1 MELLEQI
8 KNAGIVGCGG
18 AGFPTHIKLNCKGKV
33 DTLIVNGAE
42 CEPLLR
48 TDRYLMRHR
57 AMEIVTAAGL
67 CGDAVGAG
75 NVYIALKEHYTQAID
90 ALRQAIETSGSRVEL
105 FPLRNFYPAGD
116 EQALVLEVTG
126 RTVPPA
132 GIPLDVGVAVS
143 NAGTMSAIYDA
154 AQGEAFTQKYLTVTG
169 EVANPTILRVPI
181 GTPLMQCVEAAGGTR
196 LGDYRILCGG
206 PMMGKLYTK
215 EEARNQVV
223 TKTTSGVVVLPGD
236 IPLVQQRETPLRVIL
251 RRAKTSCIQCS
262 LCTQM
267 CPRHL
272 SGHPLR
278 PHMIMRKLAYA
289 EDISAV
295 LGDKDIRQAQ
305 ICSQCGV
312 CEVYAC
318 PMGLQPRQVNSYVK
332 GELAKAGVRYAR
344 TGDSWQPQDAWQ
356 WRKSPSHRMA
366 VRLGVGK
373 YYDYEI
379 DTLLTPEVSLV
390 RLPLKQHIGA
400 AAVPEVKVGDTV
412 TLGQRIA
419 SCPEGAMGA
428 NLSASISGVVTAVE
442 DAITIERRNA

>member
-33 DTLIVNGAE
+33 DTLIVNAAE

-48 TDRYLMRHR
+48 TDRWLMRHR

-75 NVYIALKEHYTQAID
+75 RVCIALKEHYTQEIAS
-90 ALRQAIETSGSRVEL
+90 LSQAIRDSGSRAEL
-105 FPLRNFYPAGD
+105 FMLKNFYPAGD

-132 GIPLDVGVAVS
+132 GIPLNVGAAVS

-154 AQGEAFTQKYLTVTG
+154 VQGEAFTQKYLTVTG
-169 EVANPTILRVPI
+169 EVANPAILRVPI
-181 GTPLMQCVEAAGGTR
+181 GTPLMQCIEAAGGTR
-196 LGDYRILCGG
+196 LDDYRILCGG

-215 EEARNQVV
+215 EEARDQVV
-223 TKTTSGVVVLPGD
+223 TKTTSGVVVLPVD

-267 CPRHL
+267 CPRYL

-295 LGDKDIRQAQ
+295 LEDKDIRQAQ

-318 PMGLQPRQVNSYVK
+318 PMGLQPRQVNNYVK

-344 TGDSWQPQDAWQ
+344 TGDSWQPRDAWQ
-356 WRKSPSHRMA
+356 WRKSPSHRLA
-366 VRLGVGK
+366 VRLGVGE

-379 DTLLTPEVSLV
+379 DTLLTPEVSQV
-390 RLPLKQHIGA
+390 RLPLKQHIGV

-428 NLSASISGVVTAVE
+428 NLSASISGVVTAVDE
-442 DAITIERRNA
+442 AITIERRNA